1 MKKRNLK
8 TLQLKKNCISKLYG
22 GSGYANG
29 GDVGNYDTR
38 IDTGTIIPVH
48 TQGAEPGCVWYSELY
63 SACECH
69 PSVDQTNC
77 MYCPV
82 GHDPHHDGAG
92 HVNAM

>member
-69 PSVDQTNC
+69 SIQNTNC
-77 MYCPV
+77 IECPV
-82 GHDPHHDGAG
+82 NYDTRHDAG
-92 HVNAM
+92 HQHA